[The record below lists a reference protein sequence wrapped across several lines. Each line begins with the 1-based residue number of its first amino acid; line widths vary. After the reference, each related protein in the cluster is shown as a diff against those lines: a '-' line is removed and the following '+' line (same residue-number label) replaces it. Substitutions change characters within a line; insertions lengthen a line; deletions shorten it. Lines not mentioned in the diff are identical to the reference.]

1 MTNSMQDNTGSYYEV
16 TDVRTKDVFN
26 ATVSQLQEKYMIND
40 SDEYELDG
48 FDAGVTV
55 CSNGHS
61 FCGAGKPCQQF
72 PRYFSS
78 VASDCNSTSYP
89 GSYIS
94 SNSSAYPV
102 AEISNTWYSNIT
114 FKNQNYTT
122 TNYSVYIQSDSNI
135 LVGTYTTNPTDDT
148 TEFICTSNGDPL
160 PNSAK
165 DKPQCIPKPYFVWG
179 FSSLLLYIILPLQMI
194 WALGMFLVW
203 LHAHMTSELLLA
215 QRTVHGPL
223 RAAADLAE
231 AMKEVLGDEFCNYQD
246 GELQRE
252 LKSEG
257 GNLRFYTKDGEED
270 EVGHI
275 GISSK
280 EDRALALKR
289 TKLYGGLLGSVKRR
303 K

>member
-1 MTNSMQDNTGSYYEV
+1 MTNSMQDNTGDYYEV

-26 ATVSQLQEKYMIND
+26 ATVSQLQEKYMIKD
-40 SDEYELDG
+40 SDEYEYDR
-48 FDAGVTV
+48 FDAGETI
-55 CSNGHS
+55 CSNGYS
-61 FCGAGKPCQQF
+61 FCGAGKPCQ
-72 PRYFSS
+72 YSSS
-78 VASDCNSTSYP
+78 VASDCNNTFHS
-89 GSYIS
+89 GSYVS
-94 SNSSAYPV
+94 FNSSAYPV

-114 FKNQNYTT
+114 FRNHNYTT
-122 TNYSVYIQSDSNI
+122 TNYSMYIQSDSMD
-135 LVGTYTTNPTDDT
+135 TYRTSPTDFT
-148 TEFICTSNGDPL
+148 TESVCTSNGDPL
-160 PNSAK
+160 PTSAK

-179 FSSLLLYIILPLQMI
+179 FSSLLLYIILPLQII
-194 WALGMFLVW
+194 WTLGMFLVW

-270 EVGHI
+270 EAGHI

-280 EDRALALKR
+280 EGRALALKR
-289 TKLYGGLLGSVKRR
+289 TKLYGGLLGSVRRR

>member
-40 SDEYELDG
+40 SDEYGFDG
-48 FDAGVTV
+48 VDAGVTV
-55 CSNGHS
+55 CSNGYYI
-61 FCGAGKPCQQF
+61 CGAGKPCQQF

-78 VASDCNSTSYP
+78 VASDCNSTYS
-89 GSYIS
+89 GSYVS
-94 SNSSAYPV
+94 FNSSVYPI

-114 FKNQNYTT
+114 FKNHNYTT
-122 TNYSVYIQSDSNI
+122 TNYSVYIQSDST
-135 LVGTYTTNPTDDT
+135 GTYSTSPTDVT
-148 TEFICTSNGDPL
+148 TESICTSNGDPL

-194 WALGMFLVW
+194 WTLGMFLVW

-289 TKLYGGLLGSVKRR
+289 TKLYGGLLGSVERR